1 MALVLQP
8 APTRRPVAIASPS
21 RPTPCARIVR
31 VGFVT
36 DVAQLSSGVD
46 ADGWAGVQAAATV
59 NSCLRT
65 QLLRS
70 ARPEDYVAN
79 LDVLA
84 AHHDLVVAG
93 SFLLTDAVASAA
105 RTHPS
110 VHFALVDP
118 LVAPAPQPNLAV
130 IRFREDQAAFLAG
143 ALAAMV
149 SHTGVIG
156 GVYGLEGGAMTR
168 YRRGFEQGVAAVD
181 PSMRVLGAYQ
191 PASEGPPFGN
201 LPWGR
206 LQAGRWLAVG
216 ADVIFGA
223 GGTTGEGA
231 LMAAAEAHQLCI
243 GAGTDLYRIDP
254 PARSCLVTSAISR
267 VDRAVELELLE
278 AGAGRWTAGERAFG
292 LAEEAAGLAPF
303 HQLDARVTPDI
314 RLRLDA
320 LAVELAAG
328 RLLDGN

>member
-8 APTRRPVAIASPS
+8 APTRQPVAIASP
-21 RPTPCARIVR
+21 TPSTDCGTIFH

-36 DVAQLSSGVD
+36 DIAQLDSGVD
-46 ADGWAGVQAAATV
+46 ADGWAGVQAAATAHGCI
-59 NSCLRT
+59 ST
-65 QLLRS
+65 ELLRS
-70 ARPEDYVAN
+70 ARPDDYVAN
-79 LDVLA
+79 LDSLA

-93 SFLLTDAVASAA
+93 SFLLTDAVATAA
-105 RTHPS
+105 RKHPS
-110 VHFALVDP
+110 VRFVLVDP

-130 IRFREDQAAFLAG
+130 ITFREDQAAFLAG

-149 SHTGVIG
+149 TRTAVVG
-156 GVYGLEGGAMTR
+156 GVYGLQGGAMTR
-168 YRRGFEQGVAAVD
+168 YRLGFEQGVAAVD
-181 PSMRVLGAYQ
+181 PSIRVLGAYQ

-201 LPWGR
+201 LAWGR
-206 LQAGRWLAVG
+206 QQAGRWLTGG

-231 LMAAAEAHQLCI
+231 LLAAAEAHQLCV
-243 GAGTDLYRIDP
+243 GAGTDLYPIDP
-254 PARSCLVTSAISR
+254 LARTCLLTSAITR
-267 VDRAVELELLE
+267 VDRAVALELLQ
-278 AGAGRWTAGERAFG
+278 ARDGRFTAGERAFG
-292 LAEEAAGLAPF
+292 LAEEGVGLAPY

-314 RLRLDA
+314 RMRVEA